1 MKAYPIDD
9 TSVSYTVSES
19 AAAYGLINFIR
30 GGLPFQFFLG
40 LGERLPFSIREWAR
54 VLHLSERS
62 LQRFQKDQKA
72 FDAMRSDCMASKAF
86 QKDQKAFDA
95 MQSERIIEITM
106 LSNYGK
112 SIFGSDRRWMQ
123 WLALPNLAMGGLAP
137 QSLLDS
143 SIGIQLIRDELGRL
157 EHGIVS

>member
-1 MKAYPIDD
+1 MKAYPTDD
-9 TSVSYTVSES
+9 TSVSYIVSES

-62 LQRFQKDQKA
+62 LQRYQKDQKA
-72 FDAMRSDCMASKAF
+72 FDAL
-86 QKDQKAFDA
+86 
-95 MQSERIIEITM
+95 QSERIIEITM

>member
-1 MKAYPIDD
+1 MKLYPTDD
-9 TSVSYTVSES
+9 LSVSYTVSES

-62 LQRFQKDQKA
+62 LQRYQKDQKA
-72 FDAMRSDCMASKAF
+72 FDAL
-86 QKDQKAFDA
+86 
-95 MQSERIIEITM
+95 QSERIIEITM

-123 WLALPNLAMGGLAP
+123 WLALPNLAMGGIAP

>member
-1 MKAYPIDD
+1 MKVYPTDD

-62 LQRFQKDQKA
+62 LQRYQKDQKA
-72 FDAMRSDCMASKAF
+72 FDAL
-86 QKDQKAFDA
+86 
-95 MQSERIIEITM
+95 QSERIIEITM

-112 SIFGSDRRWMQ
+112 SIFGSDSRWMQ

>member
-1 MKAYPIDD
+1 MKVYPTDD
-9 TSVSYTVSES
+9 TSVSYIVSES

-62 LQRFQKDQKA
+62 LQRYQKDQKA
-72 FDAMRSDCMASKAF
+72 FDAL
-86 QKDQKAFDA
+86 
-95 MQSERIIEITM
+95 QSERIIEITM

>member
-1 MKAYPIDD
+1 LLPLGKEEFMKVYPTDD
-9 TSVSYTVSES
+9 TSVSYIVSES

-54 VLHLSERS
+54 ILHLSERS
-62 LQRFQKDQKA
+62 LQRYQKDQKA
-72 FDAMRSDCMASKAF
+72 FDAL
-86 QKDQKAFDA
+86 
-95 MQSERIIEITM
+95 QSERIIEITM

>member
-1 MKAYPIDD
+1 MKVYPTDD
-9 TSVSYTVSES
+9 TSVSYIVSES

-54 VLHLSERS
+54 ILHLSERS
-62 LQRFQKDQKA
+62 LQRYQKDQKA
-72 FDAMRSDCMASKAF
+72 FDAL
-86 QKDQKAFDA
+86 
-95 MQSERIIEITM
+95 QSERIIEITM

>member
-1 MKAYPIDD
+1 MKVYPTDD
-9 TSVSYTVSES
+9 TSVSYIVSES

-62 LQRFQKDQKA
+62 LQR
-72 FDAMRSDCMASKAF
+72 F